1 MSDDFL
7 KTTKKG
13 LWKEFRGYFLRK
25 EEKQKK
31 KSGKGYLR
39 VKEVKKSFQDECFR
53 EKRRE
58 KIRKMTLSKA

>member
-13 LWKEFRGYFLRK
+13 LWRKFRGYFSRK

-31 KSGKGYLR
+31 KSGKGYIK
-39 VKEVKKSFQDECFR
+39 VKEVKESSR
-53 EKRRE
+53 MSVLG
-58 KIRKMTLSKA
+58 RKGQKK

>member
-13 LWKEFRGYFLRK
+13 LWRKFRDYFLRK

-31 KSGKGYLR
+31 KSGKGYIR
-39 VKEVKKSFQDECFR
+39 VKEVKESFQDECFR
-53 EKRRE
+53 EKRIA
-58 KIRKMTLSKA
+58 KIRK

>member
-13 LWKEFRGYFLRK
+13 LWKKFRGYFLRK
-25 EEKQKK
+25 EEKEKK
-31 KSGKGYLR
+31 KCVKGYLR
-39 VKEVKKSFQDECFR
+39 VKEVKESFQDECFR